1 MLSGIW
7 YIHLFIFVF
16 FVIWHMVYIS
26 FLELKFFAMNVNM
39 DESYMSHEVPYLN
52 LCTCVERSLF
62 KLVGVLVGGT
72 KA

>member
-39 DESYMSHEVPYLN
+39 DGSYMTHEVPYLN
-52 LCTCVERSLF
+52 LYEERSLF

>member
-1 MLSGIW
+1 
-7 YIHLFIFVF
+7 
-16 FVIWHMVYIS
+16 MVYSSIHFCVFCHLAYGIS
-26 FLELKFFAMNVNM
+26 FHELKIFAMNVNM
-39 DESYMSHEVPYLN
+39 DGSYMSHEVPYLN